1 MEPSFVELN
10 SLPDELLA
18 MIFKKFNSIDI
29 YYSSININ
37 MRINK
42 IIYDQ
47 IFTTHLTLLQW
58 SADDLI
64 YPIDNAVV
72 DQFCSQMLS
81 KISHQIK

>member
-29 YYSSININ
+29 YYSLININ

-81 KISHQIK
+81 KMNASN